1 MADKYNPIEEES
13 LNMACEP
20 LGGSTALAV
29 DDEVDDIPSDLLG
42 KAIEIALI
50 EEQRGTLI
58 PADKVIDRLYENLGW
73 K

>member
-50 EEQRGTLI
+50 AERRGDLI
-58 PADKVIDRLYENLGW
+58 PADEVFDRIYKDMGW